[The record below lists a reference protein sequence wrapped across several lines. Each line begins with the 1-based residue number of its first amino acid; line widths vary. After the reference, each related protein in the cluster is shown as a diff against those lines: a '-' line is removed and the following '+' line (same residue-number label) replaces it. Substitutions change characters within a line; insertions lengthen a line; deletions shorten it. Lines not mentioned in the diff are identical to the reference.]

1 MSSDCETIKGYFY
14 HANFI
19 CGGIKHGYETIE
31 KETEKATSSKGK
43 IVTKDVKREVEETL
57 KIVDTFHHLTLIISL
72 PSHCFCHG
80 FTTLPLFLFYHKFSS
95 ELLFSVIYTRSQYP
109 GHCVIDF
116 CLLIFILS
124 TQCVRKPEL
133 PLL

>member
-43 IVTKDVKREVEETL
+43 TVIKDVKREVEKTL
-57 KIVDTFHHLTLIISL
+57 KYLKFQRLDTFHHLTLIINLS
-72 PSHCFCHG
+72 SHGFCHG
-80 FTTLPLFLFYHKFSS
+80 FATLPLLVFYH
-95 ELLFSVIYTRSQYP
+95 
-109 GHCVIDF
+109 
-116 CLLIFILS
+116 
-124 TQCVRKPEL
+124 
-133 PLL
+133 